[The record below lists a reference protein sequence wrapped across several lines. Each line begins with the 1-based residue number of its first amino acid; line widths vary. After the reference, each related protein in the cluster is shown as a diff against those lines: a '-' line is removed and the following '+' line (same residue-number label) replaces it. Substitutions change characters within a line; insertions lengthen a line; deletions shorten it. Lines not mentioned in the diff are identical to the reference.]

1 MAKRHP
7 NENLRTQFEG
17 SGRFAG
23 TGIYEDRYDEESFP
37 DERKHWRRGVA
48 FWHKPMK
55 IEPSPVKTYTMSKE
69 ELDEYLR
76 RLEDGERMWMVWDRI

>member
-23 TGIYEDRYDEESFP
+23 TGIIEDDYSEESFP
-37 DERKHWRRGVA
+37 DDRKHWRRGVS

-55 IEPSPVKTYTMSKE
+55 IKSAKVKTYKLSDE
-69 ELDEYLR
+69 ELEYYR
-76 RLEDGERMWMVWDRI
+76 GVEVE

>member
-23 TGIYEDRYDEESFP
+23 MGIIEDRYDDESFP
-37 DERKHWRRGVA
+37 DRNPFDRRSNS

-55 IEPSPVKTYTMSKE
+55 IEASPVKTYTMSKE

-76 RLEDGERMWMVWDRI
+76 GLEIE

>member
-23 TGIYEDRYDEESFP
+23 TGIVEDDYSEESFP

-55 IEPSPVKTYTMSKE
+55 IKSATVKRYKLSDE
-69 ELDEYLR
+69 ELEYYR
-76 RLEDGERMWMVWDRI
+76 SLEVE